1 MFGKKKIA
9 RYFQECWWTCISN
22 QNSSVSWLQSL
33 EFPAVTFCNF
43 NAMKNFTTQSGDKK
57 LTEIVHQLQAQS
69 KALIRL
75 GNFKAE
81 RVRDRSQSFVREI
94 SSAFDSTQ
102 DWNVRIENL
111 RTVSYLQ
118 IRQKCRVTILPKQ
131 YLKAAT
137 QKTSSWAKK
146 TSKTQ
151 KILIR
156 DIKEERKCQ
165 CFWRKRTCRFLLY
178 WDISLVIWSC
188 LAHLEEC
195 HAGEELCLTLTDNL
209 DNALKTSGFK
219 AIWHYLIFQ

>member
-1 MFGKKKIA
+1 MA
-9 RYFQECWWTCISN
+9 RYFQEFWWTCISN

-43 NAMKNFTTQSGDKK
+43 NAMKNFTIQSGDKK
-57 LTEIVHQLQAQS
+57 LTDIVHQLQAQS

-102 DWNVRIENL
+102 DWKVRIKNL

-137 QKTSSWAKK
+137 QKTSSEDLDTRYQRGKEMSVFLAKEDL
-146 TSKTQ
+146 Q
-151 KILIR
+151 I
-156 DIKEERKCQ
+156 
-165 CFWRKRTCRFLLY
+165 
-178 WDISLVIWSC
+178 
-188 LAHLEEC
+188 
-195 HAGEELCLTLTDNL
+195 LTLLGHQFSDMVLSCTFRGMSCRWGTLSTFN
-209 DNALKTSGFK
+209 G
-219 AIWHYLIFQ
+219 